1 MTIYGWP
8 YLSVII
14 MNSGRLVWAMAL
26 FLVTGAKIWLFIVAL
41 HDRSCQS
48 LRKSMLFSCSHSGRE
63 MLEKSRKEVWN
74 KHI

>member
-1 MTIYGWP
+1 
-8 YLSVII
+8 
-14 MNSGRLVWAMAL
+14 MAL